1 MVFLLFFKA
10 RGDFHVTFAHIVS
23 LFLVERYAGAMTYSA
38 LTTSSLL
45 LSLSDSHFIRLFKHP
60 FVPISDNILPLI
72 FNANRYEMASWLRCF
87 SPGEVL
93 LFFLAVSGGIL
104 CLYSK
109 PPRYKRGLSLTGLLL
124 FCCVPLR
131 LYALPVGTF
140 LKERSSFSNRS
151 VLNEHARFRFHAS
164 NRDNSAHTVLLL
176 IGETHRYEAFWDA
189 FPAKKFPHLI
199 SFQNMISLYPNTI
212 PSLRL
217 LLSRKKFGYASPY
230 FHEKSIFSLF
240 HEAGYATYFLS
251 YLPKDDG
258 THAFLAKDA
267 GHYINYASDKAPDDK
282 DLFPYLEKI
291 LKDKSKKLIVIKMIG
306 VHFHFEDRYPS
317 EYDLRR
323 PSFRSRK
330 DLKTRPENK
339 EALLNT
345 YKNAMDYSVSLV
357 ARAAE
362 EINRL
367 SEPAFMLFSSDH
379 GFCIFDREQYGFPD
393 CQEGYHIP
401 YFIMTN
407 ASYTGASSKLE
418 NLRRKS
424 RLPLTQEYTF
434 ETAASLAGI
443 HYPSADPRYDLTAGD
458 NPALGLKRPVKTF
471 SVVPVYYED
480 L

>member
-1 MVFLLFFKA
+1 MVFFLYLRTKS
-10 RGDFHVTFAHIVS
+10 DFYVTFSHIVS
-23 LFLVERYAGAMTYSA
+23 LFLVERYAGALTYSA
-38 LTTSSLL
+38 LTTSSVL

-60 FVPISDNILPLI
+60 FAPISDNILPLI
-72 FNANRYEMASWLRCF
+72 FNANRHEAISYFRCF
-87 SPGEVL
+87 SPGEIVL
-93 LFFLAVSGGIL
+93 FLLSAAGGIF

-109 PPRYKRGLSLTGLLL
+109 PVRHRRGLSFTGLLL
-124 FCCVPLR
+124 FCCIPLR
-131 LYALPVGTF
+131 VYLLPVSTF
-140 LKERSSFSNRS
+140 LKEHSSFSNRS

-164 NRDNSAHTVLLL
+164 ARDDSAHTVLLL

-189 FPAKKFPHLI
+189 FPTKKFPNLI

-240 HEAGYATYFLS
+240 REAGYSTYFLS

-267 GHYINYASDKAPDDK
+267 GHYINYASDKTPDDK
-282 DLFPYLEKI
+282 DMLPYLKKI
-291 LKDKSKKLIVIKMIG
+291 LKNKSKKLIVIKMIG
-306 VHFHFEDRYPS
+306 VHFHFEDRYPP

-330 DLKTRPENK
+330 GLKAHAENK
-339 EALLNT
+339 EILLNT
-345 YKNAMDYSVSLV
+345 YKNAMDYSVSLIV
-357 ARAAE
+357 RAAE

-367 SEPAFMLFSSDH
+367 AEPAFMLFSSDH
-379 GFCIFDREQYGFPD
+379 GFCIFDRELYGFPD
-393 CQEGYHIP
+393 CKEGYHIP
-401 YFIMTN
+401 YFIMAN
-407 ASYTGASSKLE
+407 ASYAGASSKSE
-418 NLRRKS
+418 NLRKKS

-443 HYPSADPRYDLTAGD
+443 HYPSADPRYDLTVRD
-458 NPALGLKRPVKTF
+458 NPVLPLKRPVKTF